1 MPRRGQAMTANYLLR
16 LIRAFQLANICLM
29 NSVVSFPCI
38 YLKPMRAH
46 FTPARRAMA
55 KLPIGRQALARV

>member
-16 LIRAFQLANICLM
+16 LIRAFQLANVCLM
-29 NSVVSFPCI
+29 NSVALFPCI
-38 YLKPMRAH
+38 YFKPMRDH
-46 FTPARRAMA
+46 FTPARRAMT